1 MVAATA
7 ARGVKPR
14 VDSSAAKVTDW
25 FFWGDSGTQGI
36 HRGRNRILSNEVSE
50 MLSLGKEFADRRDAG
65 RVLAR
70 SFLCSGAARHA
81 QDGIVLGLP
90 RGGVPVA
97 YEVARA
103 LDLALDVFI
112 VRKLGVPGFGELAMG
127 AITTDGTV
135 AINQDVIQEYGI
147 TQDTID
153 AVAARE
159 KLEIER
165 QELAYRKGR
174 PAAQIEGRTA
184 ILVDDGIATGA
195 SMLAAARALR
205 RSALKVIVAVPVAA
219 RGTCEKLR
227 KEVDEVICACVPW
240 QFYSVGGFYQNFEQT
255 TDEEVRTLLSHARTG
270 RVASKTDNQGRER
283 SSITMSERSCTRSRT
298 TS

>member
-1 MVAATA
+1 
-7 ARGVKPR
+7 
-14 VDSSAAKVTDW
+14 
-25 FFWGDSGTQGI
+25 
-36 HRGRNRILSNEVSE
+36 
-50 MLSLGKEFADRRDAG
+50 MLALDKEFADRRDAG

-70 SFLCSGAARHA
+70 SLLSSEAARDA

-103 LDLALDVFI
+103 LDLPLDVFI

-127 AITTDGTV
+127 AITADGTF
-135 AINQDVIQEYGI
+135 AINQEVIQEFGI
-147 TQDTID
+147 TQDVID
-153 AVAARE
+153 AVAERE

-165 QELAYRKGR
+165 RELAYRNGR
-174 PAAQIEGRTA
+174 PAARLEGRMA
-184 ILVDDGIATGA
+184 ILVDDGVATGA

-205 RSALKVIVAVPVAA
+205 QSARKVIVAVPVAA

-240 QFYSVGGFYQNFEQT
+240 QFYSVGSFYQNFEQT
-255 TDEEVRTLLSHARTG
+255 TDEEVRTLLSQARAVT
-270 RVASKTDNQGRER
+270 KKW
-283 SSITMSERSCTRSRT
+283 SIRAGQDPA
-298 TS
+298 